1 MRAGGGRREA
11 GGGRRIARLKLG
23 HQGWPHFVAA
33 LVLGVSFASSLP
45 LPASLDAQTTS
56 SQPPLSSR
64 GKAVYDKWCASCHGD
79 DGAGVG
85 VAATYML
92 PRPRDFTKAV
102 YQIRTTASGEIPTD
116 ADLRRIVDLG
126 MPGTAMPGWKS
137 KLTETERTDVI
148 AYIKSFSRFFAGK
161 APAAIEIGKA
171 PSSPAEGI
179 AAGRAAYQKLECF
192 KCHGDAGRGDGTS
205 APTLTDDWDHPIRAV
220 NLATSWRF
228 NGGSTVEDIYA
239 RLRTGLDGTP
249 MPSFSDA
256 VESKVVS
263 DEDLWR
269 VAQYVRSLSPEEPP
283 AVREVIRAGRVEG
296 ALPSGP
302 ADSSWA
308 RAERYF
314 VPLTAQIIV
323 KPRWF
328 APTVDGV
335 WVQGLHDGNRLA
347 LRLTWPDPSKSPDPE
362 WDEWLGRVKQAVFDA
377 DGAIPATQTGDRF
390 VLQFPPRIDEEADRP
405 YFLGGNTR
413 RPVYTWRWTS
423 TPDQVTEAIGTGLG
437 KYVAATTSA
446 VTHSARFNAGE
457 WQLQLTRSLASAD
470 TTKAPVFR
478 EGQAIPVAFYAADGS
493 NAEDDTRGSVS
504 AWYAIYL
511 DVPTPA
517 QVYIAPIVTM
527 LLTAG
532 LGTMVV
538 MQAQRREREHGR
550 SNLEEYR

>member
-1 MRAGGGRREA
+1 MRADRGRGQA
-11 GGGRRIARLKLG
+11 GGGRRIANLRFDRRAWPRLVATLG
-23 HQGWPHFVAA
+23 LWVF
-33 LVLGVSFASSLP
+33 FASRFP
-45 LPASLDAQTTS
+45 LPASLSAQS
-56 SQPPLSSR
+56 PPR
-64 GKAVYDKWCASCHGD
+64 GKAVYDKWCAGCHGD

-85 VAATYML
+85 SAATYML
-92 PRPRDFTKAV
+92 PQPRDFTKGV
-102 YQIRTTASGEIPTD
+102 YQIRTTASGELPTD
-116 ADLRRIVDLG
+116 ADLKRIVDLG
-126 MPGTAMPGWKS
+126 MPGSAMPGWES

-148 AYIKSFSRFFAGK
+148 AYIKSFSKFFAGK
-161 APAAIEIGKA
+161 APTAIAIGKA
-171 PSSPAEGI
+171 PSSSAEGI
-179 AAGRAAYQKLECF
+179 TAGQAAYQKLECF
-192 KCHGDAGRGDGTS
+192 KCHGDAGRGDGKS
-205 APTLTDDWDHPIRAV
+205 APTLTDDWDHPIRAA
-220 NLATSWRF
+220 NLAANWRF
-228 NGGSTVEDIYA
+228 NGGGAVEDVYA

-269 VAQYVRSLSPEEPP
+269 VAQYVRSLSPEQAP
-283 AVREVIRAGRVEG
+283 AVREVIRAARVTG

-308 RAERYF
+308 QAERYF

-335 WVQGLHDGNRLA
+335 WVQGLHDGKQLA
-347 LRLTWPDPSKSPDPE
+347 LKLTWPDPSKSPDPA

-377 DGAIPATQTGDRF
+377 DGAVPTTQTGDRL
-390 VLQFPPRIDEEADRP
+390 VLQFPQRIDEEADRP

-423 TPDQVTEAIGTGLG
+423 TPDQATEAIGTALG
-437 KYVAATTSA
+437 KYTAAAASA
-446 VTHSARFNAGE
+446 LKHSARFNAGE
-457 WQLQLTRSLASAD
+457 WQLQLTRSLASID
-470 TTKAPVFR
+470 STKAPVFR

-511 DVPTPA
+511 DVPTPPR
-517 QVYIAPIVTM
+517 VYIAPIVTM

-538 MQAQRREREHGR
+538 MQAQRRERENGR